1 MRPFRARRHAHRRVS
16 TRWSVRRTRFPASL
30 EESRELAYALW
41 VLTREGRITTQALE
55 QLLLRLEDFP
65 GWQQDVT
72 SSLIAAS
79 CAVMRMKNAALPLLD
94 LYRKPGAEFCAT
106 RLDALAALSLR
117 ASVLARHFPDRLDKA
132 REEIV
137 EELFDATNGGR
148 YVTLSAALAVRALF
162 DMEKA
167 APVPAGVSLR
177 CAEVQPGFAPGD
189 RQPQTLENMLTLSAP
204 GCASYALDVP
214 AGGQTLYWEVS
225 DAGFDRKAPEGA
237 LSEGMEVTR
246 TYLDA
251 EGLPAMKIRLGDL
264 LTVNVT
270 ARSYGGPLKDAVIVD
285 LLPGGF
291 EMDLSSPVSASDAS
305 SEGLIV
311 DRREDRMILF
321 APLESEPSVFT
332 YRIRAVSRGTFTLPP
347 VQAEDMYRRDVRA
360 FSSGGEVNV
369 E

>member
-1 MRPFRARRHAHRRVS
+1 MRRCH
-16 TRWSVRRTRFPASL
+16 
-30 EESRELAYALW
+30 
-41 VLTREGRITTQALE
+41 
-55 QLLLRLEDFP
+55 
-65 GWQQDVT
+65 
-72 SSLIAAS
+72 
-79 CAVMRMKNAALPLLD
+79 AALD
-94 LYRKPGAEFCAT
+94 CIGSRGAEFCAT

-117 ASVLARHFPDRLDKA
+117 ASVLARHFPRPRLDKA

-347 VQAEDMYRRDVRA
+347 VQAEDMYRRDVRGFLPRA
-360 FSSGGEVNV
+360 ER
-369 E
+369 